1 MNIEEIFKEL
11 SAHFVEGMMF
21 HDKMSA
27 YFDFLFME
35 GYAEL
40 HKYHFMEETKGY
52 RDVQDFHFRH
62 FGRFIEEKRI
72 EFKSPI
78 PENWLR
84 YTRKDVDTAEK
95 KNGVKAG
102 FEKWLK
108 WERDTHAL
116 YGRLYREALD
126 NDELETA
133 EYIKD
138 IIKDV
143 SEEICDAEQEILR
156 LSASGYDMA
165 YIMERQEKL
174 KRKYKKAGG

>member
-1 MNIEEIFKEL
+1 MSIEEVFKEL
-11 SAHFVEGMMF
+11 SARFVEGMMF
-21 HDKMSA
+21 HDKMNA
-27 YFDFLFME
+27 YFNFLFME

-52 RDVQDFHFRH
+52 RDVQDFHFQH

-102 FEKWLK
+102 FEKWHK
-108 WERDTHAL
+108 WESDTHAL
-116 YGRLYREALD
+116 CGRLYREALD
-126 NDELETA
+126 NDELETS
-133 EYIKD
+133 EYIKKIMED
-138 IIKDV
+138 VSREIIKA
-143 SEEICDAEQEILR
+143 EEEILR
-156 LSASGYDMA
+156 LSGSGYDMA
-165 YIMERQEKL
+165 YVMERQERL
-174 KRKYKKAGG
+174 KKAYKKARG